1 MYPHERSLVKRLA
14 GKPFALL
21 GINSDGDR
29 AQLKKT
35 VRAERITWRSWWDD
49 GRIDGP
55 IQTKWQVTVRPT
67 VYVLDAS
74 GVIRHKDLMGDELDA
89 AIDKLLAEL
98 RVKSDESGAARQ

>member
-14 GKPFALL
+14 GKPFVLL
-21 GINSDGDR
+21 GINSDLDR
-29 AQLKKT
+29 EQLKKT

-55 IQTKWQVTVRPT
+55 IDTKWQVKVRPA
-67 VYVLDAS
+67 VYLLDAS

-89 AIDKLLAEL
+89 AIDKLLAE
-98 RVKSDESGAARQ
+98 RSVKSGE